1 MSGHIRNSIGAYW
14 NSEYSWLNQTYWIGL
29 NFMENEFNG
38 LTAIITGA
46 GSGIGLAVAKGLKAR
61 GAKVYGFDL
70 NQGEMAE
77 YATFIKCD
85 IGDAT
90 SVAAAFDE
98 FKKVSKG
105 LDILI
110 NNAGIGS
117 LTTVEHETDEIW
129 HKVLNINVVG
139 TARVSKLAIP
149 LLRASKSAAIVNTAS
164 IAATDGIPNRAA
176 YSASKGAVMTLTLAM
191 ATDHLADGIRVNA
204 VNPATTDTP
213 WVKRLL
219 DLSGDAQSARTALEA
234 RQPMGRMVSPDEI
247 ANAIIFLA
255 SPLQASVTGTAISV
269 DGGMHSLRI
278 AKK

>member
-1 MSGHIRNSIGAYW
+1 
-14 NSEYSWLNQTYWIGL
+14 
-29 NFMENEFNG
+29 MEKEFAG

-46 GSGIGLAVAKGLKAR
+46 GSGIGLEVAKGLKER
-61 GAKVYGFDL
+61 GATVFGFDI
-70 NQGEMAE
+70 NPGEMAA
-77 YATFIKCD
+77 YATYVKCD

-90 SVAAAFDE
+90 SVESAFNE
-98 FKKVSKG
+98 FKKSSKG

-129 HKVLNINVVG
+129 PKVLNINVVG
-139 TARVSKLAIP
+139 TARVSKRAIP
-149 LLRASKSAAIVNTAS
+149 LLRASKHAAIVNTAS

-219 DLSGDAQSARTALEA
+219 DQSEDAQAARVALEA
-234 RQPMGRMVSPDEI
+234 RQPMGRLVSPAEI
-247 ANAIIFLA
+247 ASAIIFLA
-255 SPLQASVTGTAISV
+255 SPLQASVTGTAISI

-278 AKK
+278 PKK